1 MDIRNYYSLLS
12 DTIFFMDSSIEDLDH
27 IFPDISYNIKL
38 YKKDE
43 LIFIEDEKCRN
54 LSIILSGAVEI
65 QKIDPSGKVL
75 IIAEFHEG
83 DSFGESLIFSDR
95 GNFPMSVMSKT
106 DSVILHIEKDSVIKL
121 CQKSSTF
128 LYAYLRLISN
138 RAMLLGTKI
147 KEVTLK
153 TIRQKICEFLIYEYA
168 LKKDKRIH
176 LTMTKK
182 EWADK
187 MGVQRPSLSR
197 ELIKLKDERLI
208 DFYKDVIELKDV
220 ESIKAYTF

>member
-12 DTIFFMDSSIEDLDH
+12 GTIFFRDLSIEYLSHVFSDLSFS
-27 IFPDISYNIKL
+27 IQQYN
-38 YKKDE
+38 KDKF
-43 LIFIEDEKCRN
+43 IFIEDEVCRN
-54 LSIILSGAVEI
+54 LSIILSGNVEI
-65 QKIDPSGKVL
+65 QKIDASGKVL

-106 DSVILHIEKDSVIKL
+106 GSVILHIEKDSVIKL

-153 TIRQKICEFLIYEYA
+153 TIRQKICEFLIYEYT
-168 LKKDKRIH
+168 LEKDKKIH

-197 ELIKLKDERLI
+197 ELIKLKDEGLI

-220 ESIKAYTF
+220 ESIKAYTL

>member
-12 DTIFFMDSSIEDLDH
+12 GTIFFRDLSIEYLSHVFSDLSFS
-27 IFPDISYNIKL
+27 IQQYN
-38 YKKDE
+38 KDKF
-43 LIFIEDEKCRN
+43 IFIEDEVCRN
-54 LSIILSGAVEI
+54 LSIILSGNVEI
-65 QKIDPSGKVL
+65 QKIDASGKVL

-153 TIRQKICEFLIYEYA
+153 TIRQKICEFLIYEYT
-168 LKKDKRIH
+168 LKKDKKVH

-197 ELIKLKDERLI
+197 ELIKLKDEGLI

-220 ESIKAYTF
+220 ESIKAYTL